1 MIQTHV
7 VLLMEGRKPTLG
19 FLAPLLTNQGHNVVI
34 ARTRREALA
43 KVQETHPA
51 VIVLDFPSVRFSSRR
66 FCSTLR
72 EANLDIPILMLIPPG
87 AKIDRS
93 IGARAHLRYPFS
105 AKKLSNRV
113 TRLLPTPDDDI
124 IRVGEVAL
132 NIKQRTVV
140 RGDRESSLTPR
151 QAGLL
156 EIFLR
161 HPGEILTRAYLM
173 KQIWDTEYLGDTRTL
188 DVHIH
193 WVRKAIEN
201 DYKSPVYLRTIRR
214 VGYRFQAPKVLENK

>member
-19 FLAPLLTNQGHNVVI
+19 FLAPLLTSQGHNVVI

-43 KVQETHPA
+43 KVQETQPA

-72 EANLDIPILMLIPPG
+72 EANHDIPILMLIPPE

-124 IRVGEVAL
+124 IRIGDVAL

-156 EIFLR
+156 EIFLK

-173 KQIWDTEYLGDTRTL
+173 KQIWDTEYMGDTRTL

-193 WVRKAIEN
+193 WVRKAIED

-214 VGYRFQAPKVLENK
+214 VGYRFQAPKVSEDK